1 LGPAKFV
8 FGCWFFGIYASS
20 IAHTTSS
27 GKQTINNEKQ
37 LMTARIILQL
47 AALLGA
53 LGVGIGAFGA
63 HGLRPML
70 EASGRFDTFETAV
83 RYQFYHTLAL
93 LAVGVL
99 LHSRPELRL
108 LSTTAWL
115 WLGGVLIFSGS
126 LYLLCFTG
134 VTKLGAVAPIGGL
147 LLIAGWITL
156 LLAARQA

>member
-1 LGPAKFV
+1 MRKLNRKF
-8 FGCWFFGIYASS
+8 FLIPDFSS
-20 IAHTTSS
+20 LIQKMS
-27 GKQTINNEKQ
+27 
-37 LMTARIILQL
+37 ARLIIQL
-47 AALLGA
+47 AALLGGLTVA
-53 LGVGIGAFGA
+53 IGAFGA

-99 LHSRPELRL
+99 AVARPELRDSL
-108 LSTTAWL
+108 DTTAVL
-115 WLGGVLIFSGS
+115 WLGGIFLFSGS

-147 LLIAGWITL
+147 LLIAGWLRL
-156 LLAARQA
+156 LLAVGKL

>member
-1 LGPAKFV
+1 
-8 FGCWFFGIYASS
+8 
-20 IAHTTSS
+20 
-27 GKQTINNEKQ
+27 
-37 LMTARIILQL
+37 MTARIILQL

-83 RYQFYHTLAL
+83 RYQFYHALGL
-93 LAVGVL
+93 LAVGIL
-99 LHSRPELRL
+99 LHARPELRL

-115 WLGGVLIFSGS
+115 WLGGVLLFSGS

-134 VTKLGAVAPIGGL
+134 ITKLGAVAPIGGL

-156 LLAARQA
+156 LLAARQV